1 MDEFVCLVVV
11 SNAGEP
17 QPDFAARLSRFWT
30 HMLRTRKGDFEKVY
44 AETTSFDRVGD
55 KLMRQYLVEASVLP
69 ILESEMR
76 AAGVGHEPIDP
87 DELYSKYEAVTP
99 DWMQIEH

>member
-1 MDEFVCLVVV
+1 MDEFVCLTVV

-17 QPDFAARLSRFWT
+17 QADFAARLSRFWT

-44 AETTSFDRVGD
+44 AETTSFDRAGD
-55 KLMRQYLVEASVLP
+55 RLKRQYLVGLDVLP

-76 AAGVGHEPIDP
+76 SAGVGHEPIDA
-87 DELYSKYEAVTP
+87 DELYSKYEAVPP